1 MKINVN
7 EYNEILSYEGT
18 PEELAEF
25 VATGI
30 LFPYMEYDE
39 EECDCEEEQDES
51 VIVPDAMDAEE
62 PVVETPKTADEILE
76 AQKEKILE
84 QYEPQFPENIQVL
97 TEFVGDELEILDP
110 YGGALQAYGLCYETL
125 RKSIKKL
132 VTMLNEGE

>member
-51 VIVPDAMDAEE
+51 VIVPDAMDDEE
-62 PVVETPKTADEILE
+62 VVEKPKTADEILE
-76 AQKEKILE
+76 AQKEKIREDLAAE
-84 QYEPQFPENIQVL
+84 GYTCSDE
-97 TEFVGDELEILDP
+97 EFDDAYRVAVEIMGPLKELFE
-110 YGGALQAYGLCYETL
+110 
-125 RKSIKKL
+125 
-132 VTMLNEGE
+132 

>member
-25 VATGI
+25 IATGI
-30 LFPYMEYDE
+30 LFPYMDEDE

-76 AQKEKILE
+76 AQKEKIREDLAAE
-84 QYEPQFPENIQVL
+84 GYTCSDE
-97 TEFVGDELEILDP
+97 EFDDAYKIAIEIMGPLKELFE
-110 YGGALQAYGLCYETL
+110 
-125 RKSIKKL
+125 
-132 VTMLNEGE
+132 

>member
-25 VATGI
+25 IATGI
-30 LFPYMEYDE
+30 LFPYMDEDE

-76 AQKEKILE
+76 AQKEKIREDLAAE
-84 QYEPQFPENIQVL
+84 GYTCSDE
-97 TEFVGDELEILDP
+97 EFDDAYKIAIEIMGPLKELF
-110 YGGALQAYGLCYETL
+110 
-125 RKSIKKL
+125 R
-132 VTMLNEGE
+132 

>member
-7 EYNEILSYEGT
+7 GYNEILSYEGT

-30 LFPYMEYDE
+30 LFPYMDD
-39 EECDCEEEQDES
+39 EECDCEDEIDES

-76 AQKEKILE
+76 AQKDKIREELASE
-84 QYEPQFPENIQVL
+84 GYTCSDE
-97 TEFVGDELEILDP
+97 EFDDAYRVAVEIMGPLKELFE
-110 YGGALQAYGLCYETL
+110 
-125 RKSIKKL
+125 
-132 VTMLNEGE
+132 

>member
-30 LFPYMEYDE
+30 LFPYMDEDE

-76 AQKEKILE
+76 AQKEKIREDLAAE
-84 QYEPQFPENIQVL
+84 GYTCSDE
-97 TEFVGDELEILDP
+97 EFDDAYKIAIEIMGPLKELFE
-110 YGGALQAYGLCYETL
+110 
-125 RKSIKKL
+125 
-132 VTMLNEGE
+132 

>member
-39 EECDCEEEQDES
+39 EECDCEEGQDES

-76 AQKEKILE
+76 AQKEKIREDLAAE
-84 QYEPQFPENIQVL
+84 GYTCSDE
-97 TEFVGDELEILDP
+97 EFEDAYKIAIEIMGPLKELFE
-110 YGGALQAYGLCYETL
+110 
-125 RKSIKKL
+125 
-132 VTMLNEGE
+132 

>member
-25 VATGI
+25 IATGI
-30 LFPYMEYDE
+30 LFPYMDGGE

-76 AQKEKILE
+76 AQKEKIREDLAAE
-84 QYEPQFPENIQVL
+84 GYTCSDE
-97 TEFVGDELEILDP
+97 EFDDAYKIAIEIMGPLKELFE
-110 YGGALQAYGLCYETL
+110 
-125 RKSIKKL
+125 
-132 VTMLNEGE
+132 

>member
-30 LFPYMEYDE
+30 LFPYMGYNEDE
-39 EECDCEEEQDES
+39 DCDCEKEVDES

-62 PVVETPKTADEILE
+62 PVVETPKTANEILE
-76 AQKEKILE
+76 AQKEKIRE
-84 QYEPQFPENIQVL
+84 EIAAEGY
-97 TEFVGDELEILDP
+97 TCSDKEFDDAYKIAVEIMGPLKELFE
-110 YGGALQAYGLCYETL
+110 
-125 RKSIKKL
+125 
-132 VTMLNEGE
+132 

>member
-30 LFPYMEYDE
+30 LFPYMENDE
-39 EECDCEEEQDES
+39 DDCNCEEEQDES

-62 PVVETPKTADEILE
+62 PVVEEPKTADEIVDSY
-76 AQKEKILE
+76 KEKIRE
-84 QYEPQFPENIQVL
+84 EIAAEGYTCSDE
-97 TEFVGDELEILDP
+97 EFEDAYKIAVEIMGPLKELFE
-110 YGGALQAYGLCYETL
+110 
-125 RKSIKKL
+125 
-132 VTMLNEGE
+132 

>member
-30 LFPYMEYDE
+30 LFPYMGYNAD
-39 EECDCEEEQDES
+39 EECDCEEIDES
-51 VIVPDAMDAEE
+51 VIVPDAMDDEE

-76 AQKEKILE
+76 AQKDKIREELASE
-84 QYEPQFPENIQVL
+84 GYTCSDE
-97 TEFVGDELEILDP
+97 EFDDAYKIAIEIMGPLKELFE
-110 YGGALQAYGLCYETL
+110 
-125 RKSIKKL
+125 
-132 VTMLNEGE
+132 

>member
-7 EYNEILSYEGT
+7 GYNEILSYEGT

-30 LFPYMEYDE
+30 LFPYMDEE

-62 PVVETPKTADEILE
+62 PVVEIPKTADEIVDSYKDKIREDLASE
-76 AQKEKILE
+76 GYTCSDEEFEDAYKIAVEIMGPLKELFE
-84 QYEPQFPENIQVL
+84 
-97 TEFVGDELEILDP
+97 
-110 YGGALQAYGLCYETL
+110 
-125 RKSIKKL
+125 
-132 VTMLNEGE
+132 

>member
-30 LFPYMEYDE
+30 LFPYMGYDE
-39 EECDCEEEQDES
+39 DEDCDCEEEVDES

-62 PVVETPKTADEILE
+62 PVVETPTTPDEILE
-76 AQKEKILE
+76 AQKEKIREDLASE
-84 QYEPQFPENIQVL
+84 GYTCSDE
-97 TEFVGDELEILDP
+97 EFDDAYKIAVEIMGPLKELF
-110 YGGALQAYGLCYETL
+110 
-125 RKSIKKL
+125 R
-132 VTMLNEGE
+132 

>member
-30 LFPYMEYDE
+30 LFPYMGYNEDE
-39 EECDCEEEQDES
+39 DCDCEEEVDES

-62 PVVETPKTADEILE
+62 PVKTADEIVESYKGKIREDLAAE
-76 AQKEKILE
+76 GYTCSDEEFDDAYKIAVEIMGPLKEL
-84 QYEPQFPENIQVL
+84 F
-97 TEFVGDELEILDP
+97 
-110 YGGALQAYGLCYETL
+110 
-125 RKSIKKL
+125 R
-132 VTMLNEGE
+132 

>member
-30 LFPYMEYDE
+30 LFPYMENNEDD
-39 EECDCEEEQDES
+39 CNCEEEQDES

-62 PVVETPKTADEILE
+62 SVVEEPKTADEIVDSY
-76 AQKEKILE
+76 KEKIREDLAAE
-84 QYEPQFPENIQVL
+84 GYTCSDE
-97 TEFVGDELEILDP
+97 EFEDAYKIAVEIMGPLKELFE
-110 YGGALQAYGLCYETL
+110 
-125 RKSIKKL
+125 
-132 VTMLNEGE
+132 

>member
-30 LFPYMEYDE
+30 LFPYMEYNE

-62 PVVETPKTADEILE
+62 SVVETPKNADEIVDSY
-76 AQKEKILE
+76 KEKIREDLAAE
-84 QYEPQFPENIQVL
+84 GYTCSDE
-97 TEFVGDELEILDP
+97 EFEDAYKIAVEIMGPLKELFE
-110 YGGALQAYGLCYETL
+110 
-125 RKSIKKL
+125 
-132 VTMLNEGE
+132 

>member
-30 LFPYMEYDE
+30 LFPYMGYNEDE
-39 EECDCEEEQDES
+39 DCDCEENQDES

-62 PVVETPKTADEILE
+62 AIEESKTIDEVVDSYKDKIREDLIADGYNCSDEEFEDAYKIAVEIMGPL
-76 AQKEKILE
+76 KELFE
-84 QYEPQFPENIQVL
+84 
-97 TEFVGDELEILDP
+97 
-110 YGGALQAYGLCYETL
+110 
-125 RKSIKKL
+125 
-132 VTMLNEGE
+132 

>member
-25 VATGI
+25 IATGI
-30 LFPYMEYDE
+30 LFPYMDRSE

-76 AQKEKILE
+76 AQKEKIREDLAAE
-84 QYEPQFPENIQVL
+84 GYTCSDE
-97 TEFVGDELEILDP
+97 EFEDAYKIAVEIMGPLKELFE
-110 YGGALQAYGLCYETL
+110 
-125 RKSIKKL
+125 
-132 VTMLNEGE
+132 

>member
-7 EYNEILSYEGT
+7 GYNEILSYEGT

-30 LFPYMEYDE
+30 LFPYMDEDE

-62 PVVETPKTADEILE
+62 SVVETAKDADEILDD
-76 AQKEKILE
+76 QKEKVREALAAE
-84 QYEPQFPENIQVL
+84 GYVCSDE
-97 TEFVGDELEILDP
+97 EFEDAYKTAVKIMDP
-110 YGGALQAYGLCYETL
+110 LKWLF
-125 RKSIKKL
+125 R
-132 VTMLNEGE
+132 

>member
-30 LFPYMEYDE
+30 LFPYMGYNEDE
-39 EECDCEEEQDES
+39 DCDCEENQDES

-62 PVVETPKTADEILE
+62 TIEESKTIDEVVDSYKDKIREDLAAEGYVCSDEEFDDAYRVAVEIMGPL
-76 AQKEKILE
+76 KELFE
-84 QYEPQFPENIQVL
+84 
-97 TEFVGDELEILDP
+97 
-110 YGGALQAYGLCYETL
+110 
-125 RKSIKKL
+125 
-132 VTMLNEGE
+132 